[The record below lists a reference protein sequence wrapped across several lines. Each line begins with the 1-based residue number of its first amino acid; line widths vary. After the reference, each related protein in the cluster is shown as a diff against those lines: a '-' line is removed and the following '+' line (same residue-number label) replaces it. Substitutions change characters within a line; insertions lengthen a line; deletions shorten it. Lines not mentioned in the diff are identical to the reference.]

1 MKRMEQPPD
10 ANVRRLDRGH
20 ADAPGGSAAS
30 GGSTAT
36 VPLLSSGLYVDERGA
51 ASERADLV
59 VLIHGSMDRGP
70 SFSRVVTRLSDL
82 RVLTY
87 DRRGYHR
94 SRHAL
99 PLAYTLEEHVDDLFT
114 VLAGRHVVVAG
125 HSYGGAMALAAAWRR
140 PEQIRA
146 VVAYEP
152 PTPWLPWWPK
162 RSAGGS
168 AAGAR
173 GPEDA
178 AETFM
183 RRVIG
188 DARWERLP
196 ERTRARRRDEGHAL
210 MAEMASMR
218 DDGAPF
224 DATRVS
230 VPTVIARGELS
241 APHHRRGAEA
251 LADLIPGAELVEVE
265 GAGHGAHLTHPDAI
279 AAIVRRAVELSESD
293 SEN

>member
-1 MKRMEQPPD
+1 M
-10 ANVRRLDRGH
+10 
-20 ADAPGGSAAS
+20 
-30 GGSTAT
+30 
-36 VPLLSSGLYVDERGA
+36 PLLPSGLYVDERGPEA
-51 ASERADLV
+51 ESADLV

-70 SFSRVVTRLSDL
+70 SFSRVVTRLGDL

-94 SRHAL
+94 SRQAL
-99 PLAYTLEEHVDDLFT
+99 PLARTLDAHVEDLFT
-114 VLAGRHVVVAG
+114 VLAGRRAVAAG
-125 HSYGGAMALAAAWRR
+125 HSYGGTMALAAAWRR
-140 PEQIRA
+140 PAQIRA

-152 PTPWLPWWPK
+152 PAPWFPWWPK

-173 GPEDA
+173 GPQDA

-188 DARWERLP
+188 DTRWERLP
-196 ERTRARRRDEGHAL
+196 ERTRTRRRDEGPAL
-210 MAEMASMR
+210 IAEMTSMR

-224 DATRVS
+224 DPDQVA

-241 APHHRRGAEA
+241 APHHRRAAGA

-265 GAGHGAHLTHPDAI
+265 GAGHGAHLSHPDDF
-279 AAIVRRAVELSESD
+279 AATVRRALERSRLASD
-293 SEN
+293 S

>member
-1 MKRMEQPPD
+1 M
-10 ANVRRLDRGH
+10 
-20 ADAPGGSAAS
+20 
-30 GGSTAT
+30 
-36 VPLLSSGLYVDERGA
+36 PLLPSGLYVDEREPA
-51 ASERADLV
+51 PDAADLV

-82 RVLTY
+82 QVLTY

-94 SRHAL
+94 SRQAL
-99 PLAYTLEEHVDDLFT
+99 PLAHTLDEHVDDLFS
-114 VLAGRHVVVAG
+114 VLAGRHTVAAG
-125 HSYGGAMALAAAWRR
+125 HSYGGTMALAAAWRR

-152 PTPWLPWWPK
+152 PAPWLPWWPK

-196 ERTRARRRDEGHAL
+196 ERARARRRDEGAAL
-210 MAEMASMR
+210 IAEMTSMR

-224 DATRVS
+224 DPTQVS

-241 APHHRRGAEA
+241 APHHRRA
-251 LADLIPGAELVEVE
+251 
-265 GAGHGAHLTHPDAI
+265 
-279 AAIVRRAVELSESD
+279 
-293 SEN
+293 

>member
-1 MKRMEQPPD
+1 MKRMEPPPD
-10 ANVRRLDRGH
+10 ANVRRLTSAR
-20 ADAPGGSAAS
+20 ACALGGSAVS
-30 GGSTAT
+30 GDSTT
-36 VPLLSSGLYVDERGA
+36 NVPLLPSGLYVDEREPPAEPG
-51 ASERADLV
+51 DLV

-70 SFSRVVTRLSDL
+70 SFSRVVTRLSDVQ
-82 RVLTY
+82 VLTY

-94 SRHAL
+94 SLQAL
-99 PLAYTLEEHVDDLFT
+99 PLAHTLDEHVEDLFS
-114 VLAGRHVVVAG
+114 VLAGRHAVAAG
-125 HSYGGAMALAAAWRR
+125 HSYGGTVALAAAWRR

-152 PTPWLPWWPK
+152 PAPWLPWWPK

-173 GPEDA
+173 GPEEA

-183 RRVIG
+183 RRMIG

-196 ERTRARRRDEGHAL
+196 ERTRARRRDEGPAL
-210 MAEMASMR
+210 IAEMASIR

-224 DATRVS
+224 DPAQVS
-230 VPTVIARGELS
+230 VPTVIARGELA

-265 GAGHGAHLTHPDAI
+265 GAGHGCHLTHPDAF
-279 AAIVRRAVELSESD
+279 AATVRLALERSGLGSD
-293 SEN
+293 S

>member
-1 MKRMEQPPD
+1 M
-10 ANVRRLDRGH
+10 
-20 ADAPGGSAAS
+20 
-30 GGSTAT
+30 
-36 VPLLSSGLYVDERGA
+36 PLLPSGLYVDERGA
-51 ASERADLV
+51 APERADLV

-70 SFSRVVTRLSDL
+70 SFSRVVSRLSDL
-82 RVLTY
+82 WVLTY

-94 SRHAL
+94 SRQAV
-99 PLAYTLEEHVDDLFT
+99 PLAHTLDEHVDDLFA
-114 VLAGRHVVVAG
+114 VLAGRHAVAAG
-125 HSYGGAMALAAAWRR
+125 HSYGGAMALTAAWRR

-152 PTPWLPWWPK
+152 PAPWLPWWPT

-178 AETFM
+178 AESFM
-183 RRVIG
+183 RRMIG

-210 MAEMASMR
+210 IAEMASMR
-218 DDGAPF
+218 DGGAPF
-224 DATRVS
+224 DPTGVS

-241 APHHRRGAEA
+241 LPHHRRGVEV
-251 LADLIPGAELVEVE
+251 LADLVPGAELVEVE
-265 GAGHGAHLTHPDAI
+265 GAGHGAHLTHPDAF
-279 AAIVRRAVELSESD
+279 AAIVRRALERSGLD
-293 SEN
+293 NDGRRGR

>member
-1 MKRMEQPPD
+1 M
-10 ANVRRLDRGH
+10 
-20 ADAPGGSAAS
+20 AAS
-30 GGSTAT
+30 GGSTT
-36 VPLLSSGLYVDERGA
+36 SVPLLPSGLHVDVRGA
-51 ASERADLV
+51 SSEGADLV
-59 VLIHGSMDRGP
+59 ALVHGSMDRGP

-82 RVLTY
+82 QVLTY

-94 SRHAL
+94 SRDAR
-99 PLAYTLEEHVDDLFT
+99 PLARTLDEHVDDLFA
-114 VLAGRHVVVAG
+114 VLAGRHAVAAG

-152 PTPWLPWWPK
+152 PAPWLPWWPK

-168 AAGAR
+168 AADAR

-178 AETFM
+178 AESFM

-196 ERTRARRRDEGHAL
+196 ERTRARRRDEGPAL
-210 MAEMASMR
+210 IAEMTSLR
-218 DDGAPF
+218 DGGAPF
-224 DATRVS
+224 DPAGVA

-251 LADLIPGAELVEVE
+251 FAGLIPGAELVEVE
-265 GAGHGAHLTHPDAI
+265 GAGHGAHLTHPDAF
-279 AAIVRRAVELSESD
+279 AATVRRALERSRLGSGS
-293 SEN
+293 